1 MDNKGAVVT
10 GTAILG
16 VAGVVL
22 AYYGYNHM
30 NDDTNDELEDN
41 SPTKD
46 SAVATTT
53 ELRKLAEERKIAE
66 TVKEKQQNT
75 IKANVELAIKEL
87 ADKKEADKKEADK
100 KATVE
105 EPSNDNKNVKPV
117 DPESKTPKAKTDSEK
132 WKNYWEEQFTNP
144 STEAADYN

>member
-1 MDNKGAVVT
+1 
-10 GTAILG
+10 
-16 VAGVVL
+16 
-22 AYYGYNHM
+22 M
-30 NDDTNDELEDN
+30 NDDTNDNSEDN

-46 SAVATTT
+46 SAVATTI
-53 ELRKLAEERKIAE
+53 ELRKLAAERKKAE
-66 TVKEKQQNT
+66 DAKEKQETT

-87 ADKKEADKKEADK
+87 TDKKEADKKEADK
-100 KATVE
+100 KDTVE
-105 EPSNDNKNVKPV
+105 ESSNDNKNVKPA